1 MNEQRHDGLFSTAM
15 AQFHRAADLIDLDE
29 TYRGLLSQPK
39 NEIIVNFPVKM
50 DDGT

>member
-1 MNEQRHDGLFSTAM
+1 M